1 MSIIT
6 MTKLTTKAIYPG
18 TFDPITNGHFDLIK
32 RSARLFDH
40 VIVAIAESPSKNTMF
55 NLQERV
61 DMVTNVTKHLK
72 NVTTIGFS
80 GLLVDFARQQK
91 TDILIRGLRTTID
104 YEYEFGLTSMYKKL
118 MPELESVFLT
128 PTEEFAFLSSTIVRE
143 VAIHGGDVK
152 QFLHP
157 YAVEKIEQK
166 IKKA

>member
-1 MSIIT
+1 
-6 MTKLTTKAIYPG
+6 MTKLTTKSIYPG

-61 DMVTNVTKHLK
+61 DMVTEVTKHLK
-72 NVTTIGFS
+72 NVTVIGFS

-157 YAVEKIEQK
+157 YVAQK
-166 IKKA
+166 IKSKLSQKDRYL

>member
-1 MSIIT
+1 
-6 MTKLTTKAIYPG
+6 MTKLATSAIYPG

-40 VIVAIAESPSKNTMF
+40 VVVAVAASPSKKTMF
-55 NLQERV
+55 TLEERV
-61 DMVTNVTKHLK
+61 EMVKEVVKDYSNVS
-72 NVTTIGFS
+72 VAGFS
-80 GLLVDFARQQK
+80 GLLVDFAKQQK
-91 TDILIRGLRTTID
+91 STILIRGLRTTID

-143 VAIHGGDVK
+143 VAIHGGDVA

-157 YAVEKIEQK
+157 YVTEQVNNK
-166 IKKA
+166 IKA

>member
-1 MSIIT
+1 

-61 DMVTNVTKHLK
+61 DMVTEVTKHLK
-72 NVTTIGFS
+72 NVTVIGFS

-157 YAVEKIEQK
+157 YVAQK
-166 IKKA
+166 IKSKLTQKDRYL